1 MQKMKFDFSK
11 LGMFIKIALAG
22 IISTLV
28 GILIFSFIL
37 KFVDMSSTV
46 ISYIND
52 VIKALSIFIMVLI
65 LKKLDGERLL
75 IKSII
80 ASLLYAI
87 LCFIVFSIL
96 NGSFAINMSLVFDLF
111 FAIAVSVIAT
121 IIVNTLKR
129 KTLW

>member
-11 LGMFIKIALAG
+11 LGMFIKIALVG

-28 GILIFSFIL
+28 GILIFSVIL

-80 ASLLYAI
+80 AGLLYAI

-129 KTLW
+129 KSL

>member
-11 LGMFIKIALAG
+11 LGMFIKIALVG

-28 GILIFSFIL
+28 GILIFSVIL

-52 VIKALSIFIMVLI
+52 IIKALSIFIMVLI

-129 KTLW
+129 KTL

>member
-129 KTLW
+129 KTL